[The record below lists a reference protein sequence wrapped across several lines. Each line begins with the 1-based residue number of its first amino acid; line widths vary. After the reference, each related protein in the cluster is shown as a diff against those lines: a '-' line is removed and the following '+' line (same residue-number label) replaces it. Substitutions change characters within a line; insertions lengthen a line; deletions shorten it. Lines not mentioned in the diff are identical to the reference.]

1 MISRKIGLYI
11 HIPFCI
17 QKCQYCDFLSFPAG
31 EEEKEQYVKQLLIE
45 MKVRSANLKE
55 CVVDT
60 VFLGGGTPSILN
72 EKQIE
77 KIMQGIFA
85 NFIVSEDAEITMEMN
100 PKTVTEEKLKVC
112 KDSGINRISF
122 GVQSFDD
129 KYLKL
134 LGRAHSSKDF
144 YENYQMARAVGF
156 SNINVDLMSALP
168 GQSLHDIQKTLQKVT
183 SLSPEHISFYGLIV
197 EEGTPF
203 YEKYGEENRR
213 REEGEERMGDELPGE
228 QLERE
233 MYQCICDTLQEHGY
247 LHYEISNYGK
257 PGFLCRHN
265 LKYWERKEYLGLG
278 LGAASLLEN
287 IRYANIN
294 DIGKYLETDFLN
306 ERDIMIMEKE
316 VLDEKAC
323 MEEFMFLGLRKM
335 KGISKNDFFHEFQ
348 RSYEEVYG
356 AVHRELLSKGLLKE
370 IGEYV
375 SLSEKGIDVSNY
387 VMGEYLL

>member
-17 QKCQYCDFLSFPAG
+17 QKCQYCDFLSFQTG
-31 EEEKEQYVKQLLIE
+31 EEEKEQYVEKLLLE
-45 MKVRSANLKE
+45 MKVRSANFKD

-60 VFLGGGTPSILN
+60 VFLGGGTPSILT

-77 KIMQGIFA
+77 RIMQEVFA
-85 NFIVSEDAEITMEMN
+85 DFAVSEDAEITMEMN
-100 PKTVTEEKLKVC
+100 PKTVNEEKLRVC
-112 KDSGINRISF
+112 KENGINRISF
-122 GVQSFDD
+122 GVQSFED

-134 LGRAHSSKDF
+134 LGRVHSVKDF
-144 YENYQMARAVGF
+144 YENYEMARKVGF
-156 SNINVDLMSALP
+156 SNINIDLMSALP
-168 GQSLHDIQKTLQKVT
+168 GQSLIDVQTTLQRAIE
-183 SLSPEHISFYGLIV
+183 LSPEHISFYGLIV

-213 REEGEERMGDELPGE
+213 REEGEERAEDELPGE

-233 MYQCICDTLQEHGY
+233 MYQCIRDTLTEHGFF
-247 LHYEISNYGK
+247 HYEISNYGK
-257 PGFLCRHN
+257 EGFLCRHN

-278 LGAASLLEN
+278 LGAASLIQN
-287 IRYANIN
+287 TRYTNSN
-294 DIGKYLETDFLN
+294 DMGNYLAKDFSKFT
-306 ERDIMIMEKE
+306 ESMIMEKE

-335 KGISKNDFFHEFQ
+335 EGISKSEFFHEFK

-356 AVHRELLSKGLLKE
+356 RVHKELLSKGLLKE
-370 IGEYV
+370 VGEYV

-387 VMGEYLL
+387 VMAEYLL